1 MPPSA
6 LLPSQTPPTVRPR
19 RIVVKLG
26 TGVLTSGVG
35 QLNEDRIAAICGQI
49 AGLRRRGT
57 EVIVVTSGAIGL
69 GISPLIVCPR
79 ARLRPIRGTEF
90 SSAWV

>member
-1 MPPSA
+1 MQKNAPSPPPLA
-6 LLPSQTPPTVRPR
+6 TIAPLR

-35 QLNEDRIAAICGQI
+35 QLNEQRIGAICTQI

-69 GISPLIVCPR
+69 GMG
-79 ARLRPIRGTEF
+79 RLGLAKRP
-90 SSAWV
+90 WVVTK